1 MSLLLTDHINQVVGD
16 IMRESRTDPHHAVEY
31 AGRDAIDQLTA
42 IQSLQL
48 ADDER
53 DAVIAE
59 TLDGLL
65 HKAEAYVD
73 LEDPTAEERAFVATY
88 QQTIRAIQHRIH
100 G

>member
-31 AGRDAIDQLTA
+31 AGRDAVDQLTA

-59 TLDGLL
+59 TLEGLL
-65 HKAEAYVD
+65 RKAEAYVD
-73 LEDPTAEERAFVATY
+73 LEDPTAGAFVATY
-88 QQTIRAIQHRIH
+88 QQTIRAIQHRIN